1 MYNSGKIIAGLI
13 VFILFVTFPFLFN
26 MGKASA
32 KPKPS
37 IDTPVINQ
45 MQVKQCVESK
55 DFMRTE
61 HMQLLNSWRDSV
73 VRNGDRIYVNKAG
86 KSVQMS
92 LQNTCMNCHSNKKKF
107 CDECHNYMAVTP
119 YCWTCHIQPKEQ
131 TVEKTVLLAPVR
143 IYFDVAKVDLPPD
156 ASALLKPIVDF
167 LRANAQAGVDLSGYV
182 DKTGDPIKNSE
193 LAKNRAKAV
202 RDMLMSAGVSEA
214 QINMKKPEILTGAG
228 SDVEARRVEVSIAS
242 GKGV

>member
-86 KSVQMS
+86 QEHKYESS
-92 LQNTCMNCHSNKKKF
+92 KYLHELPF
-107 CDECHNYMAVTP
+107 
-119 YCWTCHIQPKEQ
+119 EQ
-131 TVEKTVLLAPVR
+131 EEVL
-143 IYFDVAKVDLPPD
+143 
-156 ASALLKPIVDF
+156 
-167 LRANAQAGVDLSGYV
+167 
-182 DKTGDPIKNSE
+182 
-193 LAKNRAKAV
+193 
-202 RDMLMSAGVSEA
+202 
-214 QINMKKPEILTGAG
+214 
-228 SDVEARRVEVSIAS
+228 
-242 GKGV
+242 